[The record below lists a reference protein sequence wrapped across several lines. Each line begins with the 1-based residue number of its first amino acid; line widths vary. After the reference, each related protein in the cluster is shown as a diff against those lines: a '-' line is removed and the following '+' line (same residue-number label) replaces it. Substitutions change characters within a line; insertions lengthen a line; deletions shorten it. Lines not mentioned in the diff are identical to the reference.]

1 VGTSGSGVTVSAEA
15 VPAGHAALAASV
27 ECRSVEKWFGE
38 LNVLSG
44 VDFSI
49 EAGAFV
55 SVLGPSGCGKT
66 TLMRAIGGLTPIDA
80 GEIRVAGRRVEGPPR
95 EAAIVFQQFGL
106 MPWKTIYDN
115 VAFGLTVRGVRKDEL
130 EAKVRHYLDLV
141 HLGGFE
147 RSYPYQVSGGMQQ
160 RAGLAR
166 ALAVEPQL
174 LLMDEPFASVDAMT
188 REVLHDELLGIWER
202 DRRTVVFITHSIDEA
217 IVLSDQIFVMSR
229 SPATVVA
236 QIPVDIPRPRRE
248 RTVRGLPQFAEL
260 REQAWDLL
268 ERGGAEEA
276 ARS

>member
-1 VGTSGSGVTVSAEA
+1 VVAPTDGQ
-15 VPAGHAALAASV
+15 HAASV
-27 ECRSVEKWFGE
+27 ECHGVEKWFGE
-38 LNVLSG
+38 LNVLAD
-44 VDFSI
+44 VEFTI
-49 EAGAFV
+49 RAGAFV

-66 TLMRAIGGLTPIDA
+66 TLMRAIGGLTRIDA
-80 GEIRVAGRRVEGPPR
+80 GEILVGGGRVDGPPPA
-95 EAAIVFQQFGL
+95 AAIVFQQFGL

-115 VAFGLTVRGVRKDEL
+115 VAFGLVARGFSRREL
-130 EAKVRHYLDLV
+130 DARVRHYLDLV
-141 HLGGFE
+141 HLTGFE

-188 REVLHDELLGIWER
+188 REILHDELLGIWER

-217 IVLSDQIFVMSR
+217 IVLSDEIFVMSR

-236 QIPVDIPRPRRE
+236 QIPVDIARPRRE

-260 REQAWDLL
+260 REHCWDLL
-268 ERGGAEEA
+268 ESGGAEEA

>member
-1 VGTSGSGVTVSAEA
+1 MEYPPVASVALRASAEPRA
-15 VPAGHAALAASV
+15 HAASV
-27 ECRSVEKWFGE
+27 ECRNVEKWFGE
-38 LNVLSG
+38 LNVLADVG
-44 VDFSI
+44 FSI
-49 EAGAFV
+49 PAGSFV

-66 TLMRAIGGLTPIDA
+66 TLMRAIGGLTGIDA
-80 GEIRVAGRRVEGPPR
+80 GEILVGGHRVDGPPP

-115 VAFGLTVRGVRKDEL
+115 VAFGLTVRGGDKREVEER
-130 EAKVRHYLDLV
+130 VRHYIDLV
-141 HLGGFE
+141 HLTGFE
-147 RSYPYQVSGGMQQ
+147 RSFPYQVSGGMQQ

-217 IVLSDQIFVMSR
+217 IVLSDEIFVMSR

-260 REQAWDLL
+260 REQCWDLL

>member
-1 VGTSGSGVTVSAEA
+1 VGSTVAEA
-15 VPAGHAALAASV
+15 APPGRAHAASV
-27 ECRSVEKWFGE
+27 ECRNVEKWFGE
-38 LNVLSG
+38 LNVLAD
-44 VDFSI
+44 VAFSI
-49 EAGAFV
+49 PAGAFV

-66 TLMRAIGGLTPIDA
+66 TLMRAIGGLTGVDD
-80 GEIRVAGRRVEGPPR
+80 GEILVGGRRIDGPPP

-115 VAFGLTVRGVRKDEL
+115 VAFGLTVRGSGSKREI
-130 EAKVRHYLDLV
+130 EERVRHYIDLV
-141 HLGGFE
+141 HLSGFE
-147 RSYPYQVSGGMQQ
+147 HSYPYQVSGGMQQ

-188 REVLHDELLGIWER
+188 REILHDELLGIWER

-217 IVLSDQIFVMSR
+217 IVLSDEIFVMSR

-260 REQAWDLL
+260 RERCWDLL
-268 ERGGAEEA
+268 DRGGAEEA

>member
-1 VGTSGSGVTVSAEA
+1 MASGA
-15 VPAGHAALAASV
+15 VQQEGNGGAHAASV
-27 ECRSVEKWFGE
+27 ECRNVEKWFGE
-38 LNVLSG
+38 LNVLAD
-44 VDFSI
+44 VNFTI
-49 EAGAFV
+49 AAGSFV

-66 TLMRAIGGLTPIDA
+66 TLMRAIGGLTGIDT
-80 GEIRVAGRRVEGPPR
+80 GEILVGGRSVNGPPQ

-115 VAFGLTVRGVRKDEL
+115 VAFGLVARGADKAQIEDR
-130 EAKVRHYLDLV
+130 VRHYIDLV
-141 HLGGFE
+141 HLTGFE
-147 RSYPYQVSGGMQQ
+147 KSYPYQVSGGMQQ
-160 RAGLAR
+160 RVGLAR

-217 IVLSDQIFVMSR
+217 IVLSDDIFVMSR
-229 SPATVVA
+229 SPATVVE
-236 QIPVDIPRPRRE
+236 QIPVEIPRPRRE

-260 REQAWDLL
+260 REHCWDLL
-268 ERGGAEEA
+268 ESGGAEEA

>member
-1 VGTSGSGVTVSAEA
+1 MASSAASAARSAETQ
-15 VPAGHAALAASV
+15 AASV
-27 ECRSVEKWFGE
+27 ECRAVEKWFGE
-38 LNVLSG
+38 LNVLADVS
-44 VDFSI
+44 FSI
-49 EAGAFV
+49 PAGAFV

-66 TLMRAIGGLTPIDA
+66 TLMRAIGGLTDIDT
-80 GEIRVAGRRVEGPPR
+80 GEVLVGGRAVDGPPP

-106 MPWKTIYDN
+106 MPWKTLYEN
-115 VAFGLTVRGVRKDEL
+115 VAFGLKARGASKSEIDER
-130 EAKVRHYLDLV
+130 VRHYIDLV
-141 HLGGFE
+141 HLTGFE
-147 RSYPYQVSGGMQQ
+147 RSFPYQVSGGMQQ

-188 REVLHDELLGIWER
+188 REVLHDELLSIWER

-217 IVLSDQIFVMSR
+217 IVLSDDIFVMSR

-248 RTVRGLPQFAEL
+248 RTVRGMPQFAEL
-260 REQAWDLL
+260 REHCWDLL